1 MKIRKILALVMAA
14 GLALTSF
21 GCGSDKDTKDSEPQ
35 TSAENTKEGEGEET
49 GDSASGA
56 VEIDYWSL
64 FGGADG
70 ETMTKMVSKFNE
82 EYEGKIKVNLVT
94 QDWDNYYTKIKTAIL
109 GGQAPDLCNSH
120 DEYVN
125 GLIKENIIVPID
137 EACEETGVEI
147 QFDNFIDKVNQLK
160 SNDKYYAVPMD
171 CLQLMVHY
179 NKAMIAEAGL
189 ADENGLLKIGDGVE
203 SFQEVVK
210 TLDDKLDVPGF
221 AVATSGSIPMYLF
234 NSLYYQF
241 GGEGKFVS
249 EDGKEWVAD
258 ETTGLRA
265 LDAYQKINQSGLQN
279 VENISDLLIQKKVAM
294 VMEGAWQ
301 MNYLYKNLGDEYGV
315 MSLPKFGDVYKTAI
329 YSHTF
334 VLPNNEQR
342 SDEKTKATLEF
353 VKWFCENSDQ
363 WAEAGSVPA
372 YVPAQDT
379 ELFNS
384 YPMHPYF
391 KDAVEYATPFTGTA
405 PFALKGSAEMNEPL
419 GKLARAEVTPEQCF
433 EEITQR
439 LTTSFN

>member
-1 MKIRKILALVMAA
+1 MKTKKIMAIVMAI
-14 GLALTSF
+14 GLVFASV
-21 GCGSDKDTKDSEPQ
+21 GCGNSKEFSDSGSKDT
-35 TSAENTKEGEGEET
+35 AAEGEE
-49 GDSASGA
+49 SSSGA
-56 VEIDYWSL
+56 VEIEYWSL

-70 ETMTKMVSKFNE
+70 ETMTKMVSTFNE
-82 EYEGKIKVNLVT
+82 EYAGKIKVNLVT

-125 GLIKENIIVPID
+125 GLIKENIIIPMD

-147 QFDNFIDKVNQLK
+147 QFDNYIDKVNQLK
-160 SNDKYYAVPMD
+160 SDDKYYAVPMD
-171 CLQLMVHY
+171 CLQLMLHY
-179 NKAMIAEAGL
+179 NKSMIAEAGL
-189 ADENGLLKIGDGVE
+189 ADENGLLKLDDGLDE
-203 SFQEVVK
+203 FLKTVK

-234 NSLYYQF
+234 NSLYYQY

-249 EDGKEWVAD
+249 EDGKEWIADKDVA
-258 ETTGLRA
+258 LKA
-265 LDAYQKINQSGLQN
+265 MDAYQQIHQSGLQN
-279 VENISDLLIQKKVAM
+279 VENISDLLTQKKVAM
-294 VMEGAWQ
+294 VLEDAWQ

-315 MSLPKFGDVYKTAI
+315 MSLPKIGDVYKTAI

-334 VLPNNEQR
+334 VLPNNDQR
-342 SDEKTKATLEF
+342 SQEKTKATLEF

-384 YPMHPYF
+384 YPMHQYF

-405 PFALKGSAEMNEPL
+405 PFALKGSAEINEPL
-419 GKLARAEVTPEQCF
+419 GKLARAETTPEQCF

-439 LTTSFN
+439 LNTSFN